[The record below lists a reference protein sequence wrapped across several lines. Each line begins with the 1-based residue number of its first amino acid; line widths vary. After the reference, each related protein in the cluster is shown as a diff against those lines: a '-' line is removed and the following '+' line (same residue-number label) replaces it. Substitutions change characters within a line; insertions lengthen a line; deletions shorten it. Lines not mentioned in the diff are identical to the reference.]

1 MQVAT
6 TRMGRT
12 RAVSMQKINVLL
24 FRLEQVLSIDY
35 TYSDWTLPDTNTRFT
50 NNVISNWVFKYS
62 GINRKEF
69 QSCRF
74 ER

>member
-50 NNVISNWVFKYS
+50 NNAISN
-62 GINRKEF
+62 
-69 QSCRF
+69 
-74 ER
+74 

>member
-50 NNVISNWVFKYS
+50 NNAISNWVFKYC
-62 GINRKEF
+62 GINHKEF

>member
-35 TYSDWTLPDTNTRFT
+35 TYSIGHSLTQTLGLRIT
-50 NNVISNWVFKYS
+50 
-62 GINRKEF
+62 
-69 QSCRF
+69 
-74 ER
+74 

>member
-69 QSCRF
+69 QSSRF